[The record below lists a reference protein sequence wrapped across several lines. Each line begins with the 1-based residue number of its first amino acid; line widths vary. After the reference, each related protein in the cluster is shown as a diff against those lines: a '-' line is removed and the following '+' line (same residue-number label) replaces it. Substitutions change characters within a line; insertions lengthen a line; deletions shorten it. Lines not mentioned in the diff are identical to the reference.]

1 MKGAPERIL
10 ERCST
15 IYIDGTDIELN
26 DCKKKNLNT
35 LFGSFYGL
43 IFRLESGF

>member
-10 ERCST
+10 DRCST

-26 DCKKKNLNT
+26 DREIWKKKFI
-35 LFGSFYGL
+35 LFYCIDDS
-43 IFRLESGF
+43 

>member
-10 ERCST
+10 ERCTT

-26 DCKKKNLNT
+26 DCKRNKNHDCET
-35 LFGSFYGL
+35 HFVV
-43 IFRLESGF
+43 